1 MASAMM
7 AFLRPA
13 SPALLASDTASPKGL
28 KQGSGVNSTTW
39 CTLVTSKPCS
49 KYHFSKGVAN
59 KIFFSFHTP
68 NQTAWRLS
76 HDVMLFCVA
85 FHEVSNISVADF
97 GVLEDGA
104 HFTELLFEMI
114 WYMNIHFH
122 TPKQTLMSHLTQYSL
137 QAHNLDCIL
146 GSADFRGDKTL

>member
-1 MASAMM
+1 MKKNTLPLPYNAKNETIKLASFMASAMM
-7 AFLRPA
+7 AFLRSA

-39 CTLVTSKPCS
+39 CTLVTSKLCS

-85 FHEVSNISVADF
+85 FHEVSNISTADF
-97 GVLEDGA
+97 GVLEDGV

-114 WYMNIHFH
+114 WYMNRE
-122 TPKQTLMSHLTQYSL
+122 
-137 QAHNLDCIL
+137 C
-146 GSADFRGDKTL
+146 